1 MFLCFSLASWSSIFF
16 TKLKG
21 KKQRCALRITEKKA
35 EISCSPTAESAGP
48 AALQLPARGSSALGW
63 DVGPGR
69 AGPCRQDAWV
79 SILCQGRDGP
89 HGVERQSQIPAA
101 PTLFPPFC
109 LLTSPGLEGSSG
121 SRARPRQHAA
131 LHGTRLSGKGRPSQ
145 LCWQGEGGTGHCR
158 KTLPLLQ
165 IFTRGAPWVWQEGA
179 CFPPPS
185 SSILPGTPCR
195 TPRFPGPVLPVVTG
209 HCNSRETPW
218 WDELQAPLTP
228 QLAALSHLPLPSLA
242 GSCCTL
248 TWALPSLLVGPL
260 SSHSLLDEGGK
271 QSLCLSPCWRFFL
284 AALSPPPGG
293 CSSVGG
299 SAAGLGVL

>member
-1 MFLCFSLASWSSIFF
+1 MCTQNHREEGRDILLTLSRV
-16 TKLKG
+16 G
-21 KKQRCALRITEKKA
+21 
-35 EISCSPTAESAGP
+35 
-48 AALQLPARGSSALGW
+48 
-63 DVGPGR
+63 GPGSTSVTR
-69 AGPCRQDAWV
+69 TRL
-79 SILCQGRDGP
+79 I
-89 HGVERQSQIPAA
+89 
-101 PTLFPPFC
+101 
-109 LLTSPGLEGSSG
+109 SPGLGCGTRQGRALQARCLGVHPVPGEGWSPWSGKAEPNPSSTHSLSPVLPSHISWAG
-121 SRARPRQHAA
+121 RQLWLRARPRQHAA

>member
-1 MFLCFSLASWSSIFF
+1 M
-16 TKLKG
+16 
-21 KKQRCALRITEKKA
+21 
-35 EISCSPTAESAGP
+35 
-48 AALQLPARGSSALGW
+48 GW
-63 DVGPGR
+63 DVRPGR

-145 LCWQGEGGTGHCR
+145 LCWQGKGGTGHCR

-228 QLAALSHLPLPSLA
+228 QLAALSHSPLPSLA
-242 GSCCTL
+242 GSCYVGT
-248 TWALPSLLVGPL
+248 AISAGGAIVLPFSARGRREAISLLV
-260 SSHSLLDEGGK
+260 SLLEIFPGCAFSPSWGVFFSGGK
-271 QSLCLSPCWRFFL
+271 RCWTWGALNCCLAC
-284 AALSPPPGG
+284 
-293 CSSVGG
+293 VGSRG
-299 SAAGLGVL
+299 R